1 MYATSVG
8 KMASNLTSF
17 TSRSTADMD
26 YKTNCLGE
34 LCQIQLVSPF
44 LLFPCN
50 FSTRNWLKLNMNAK
64 SIGIHINYNKAK
76 GSNELASTSLSFY
89 FLEMNSYFV
98 GVVAIRAMKS

>member
-1 MYATSVG
+1 
-8 KMASNLTSF
+8 
-17 TSRSTADMD
+17 
-26 YKTNCLGE
+26 
-34 LCQIQLVSPF
+34 
-44 LLFPCN
+44 
-50 FSTRNWLKLNMNAK
+50 MNAK